1 MFLVSTLIFENFLFT
16 FVDQEIPDLIQLFL
30 VPEFRPSKT
39 QLPRMQVFQVSL
51 AICLVAALGCSSVAA
66 QDVTADSVLQALGI
80 TSNMNPAQINARVAE
95 LAENLNDA
103 LDDVVGV
110 AALID
115 NGQLQARLGEAR
127 VFFTSFRSGLDGKS
141 RDEILADVLNF
152 DVQSEQWLLAL
163 LADIGFNATDPD
175 VADLMAGLITVY
187 EDMEQQFNDRI
198 KSLNTDDLREV
209 LKQDL
214 AIFVQAVDS
223 VSGLL
228 AIVDGHMVAI
238 IIDGFQQQVQ
248 SFVDKTA
255 GLSYDQLRVRAM
267 PIIQTIQG
275 SLK

>member
-1 MFLVSTLIFENFLFT
+1 M
-16 FVDQEIPDLIQLFL
+16 
-30 VPEFRPSKT
+30 K
-39 QLPRMQVFQVSL
+39 VFQVSL
-51 AICLVAALGCSSVAA
+51 AICLVAAIGCSSVAA
-66 QDVTADSVLQALGI
+66 QNITVDSVLQALGI

-115 NGQLQARLGEAR
+115 NGQLQASLGEAR
-127 VFFTSFRSGLDGKS
+127 VFLTSLRSGLDGKS

-209 LKQDL
+209 LRQDL
-214 AIFVQAVDS
+214 AQMVQAVDS

-228 AIVDGHMVAI
+228 AIVDAHMVAV
-238 IIDGFQQQVQ
+238 IIDGIQQQVQ

-255 GLSYDQLRVRAM
+255 GLRYDQLRIRAM

-275 SLK
+275 LMQFS